1 MTRTR
6 HHAPGPTGPA
16 AHAPDLPAPANR
28 TALRPA
34 VRTPWMRV
42 LLSQPAAYS
51 LACGLVAA
59 TAGTAA
65 SLLGAGMMTRLA
77 LWAAVTAGV
86 AVAAGLGYRLPQP
99 APPLRPL
106 DGTAHTAS
114 RRCGQ

>member
-6 HHAPGPTGPA
+6 HHAPGLTGPA

-28 TALRPA
+28 TAIRPA
-34 VRTPWMRV
+34 VRTPWMRL

-65 SLLGAGMMTRLA
+65 GLLGAGMTRLA

-86 AVAAGLGYRLPQP
+86 AVAAGLGYRLP
-99 APPLRPL
+99 APPLRPPA
-106 DGTAHTAS
+106 DTAHTAS
-114 RRCGQ
+114 RRRSR

>member
-6 HHAPGPTGPA
+6 HHAHGLTGRA

-34 VRTPWMRV
+34 VRTPWMRL

-65 SLLGAGMMTRLA
+65 GLLVAGMTRLA

-86 AVAAGLGYRLPQP
+86 AAAGLGYRLPQP
-99 APPLRPL
+99 APPPQPPA
-106 DGTAHTAS
+106 GTAHTAS
-114 RRCGQ
+114 RRSSQ

>member
-6 HHAPGPTGPA
+6 HHAPGLTGPA

-34 VRTPWMRV
+34 ARTPRV
-42 LLSQPAAYS
+42 RLLLSQPAAYS

-65 SLLGAGMMTRLA
+65 SLLGGGITRLA
-77 LWAAVTAGV
+77 FWAAVTAGV
-86 AVAAGLGYRLPQP
+86 AIAAGLGYRLPQP
-99 APPLRPL
+99 APPPRPPA
-106 DGTAHTAS
+106 GAAHTDS
-114 RRCGQ
+114 RSSSQ